1 MKQNATG
8 REIENE
14 TEKIRKSERK
24 ITQKETRRVLRQERR
39 RKGNVIDE
47 NCNRHAEAEME
58 IVQREAE
65 KVKKLRHWKGNKIDI
80 MRKKK

>member
-1 MKQNATG
+1 M
-8 REIENE
+8 
-14 TEKIRKSERK
+14 
-24 ITQKETRRVLRQERR
+24 LRQERR